1 MLRMLQMIK
10 RKDYVES
17 LRSEL
22 KIIRKK
28 LHDSTKADSYSSID
42 GNNGASTL
50 LKHYEGME
58 YVVREAVKNLEMGR
72 AVCEIEQSLLI
83 NEARFRKIIQSNGD
97 DKSNW
102 QSYAA
107 GGMEGVVIV
116 RALIA

>member
-28 LHDSTKADSYSSID
+28 LHDSTQGDSVSSAD
-42 GNNGASTL
+42 GNNGASSI

-58 YVVREAVKNLEMGR
+58 YVVREAVKNLEMGKP
-72 AVCEIEQSLLI
+72 VCEIEQSLII
-83 NEARFRKIIQSNGD
+83 NEARFRKIIQSKGEEI
-97 DKSNW
+97 SSW
-102 QSYAA
+102 QSYAR